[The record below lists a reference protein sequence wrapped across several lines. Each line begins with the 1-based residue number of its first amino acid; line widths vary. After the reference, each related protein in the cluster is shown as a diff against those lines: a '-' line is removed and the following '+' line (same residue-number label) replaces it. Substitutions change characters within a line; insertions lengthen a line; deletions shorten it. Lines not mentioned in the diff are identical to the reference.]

1 MYTLNTKETILV
13 LRALYWYQDKIT
25 NIERAKGRDDAEWDE
40 VIWLRQQIGNVLRKE
55 AYID

>member
-1 MYTLNTKETILV
+1 MYTLDTKETILV

-40 VIWLRQQIGNVLRKE
+40 VIWLRQQIGNALRKE